1 MATVGM
7 CHIES
12 VAGSG
17 TASVVATRQEVGG
30 IARYPSQGVE
40 QNRGHY
46 GDLPGSDGATR
57 NPSQEV
63 EQCRGRHCG
72 LPGSDGATRNLLQEV
87 EQGRGCCC
95 GLPVGPGLSVEVW
108 LGCLAG
114 KGG

>member
-1 MATVGM
+1 M
-7 CHIES
+7 ES

-17 TASVVATRQEVGG
+17 TASVVATYQEVGG

-40 QNRGHY
+40 QNLGHY

-63 EQCRGRHCG
+63 EQYRGHHCG
-72 LPGSDGATRNLLQEV
+72 LSGSDGAARNLLQEV

-95 GLPVGPGLSVEVW
+95 DLPVGPGLSVEVR
-108 LGCLAG
+108 LECLARR
-114 KGG
+114 GG